1 MLSVFQ
7 GRPLEEQLSRVQV
20 LVMAKSTRDAAVGVI
35 VDADREPRLDALKV
49 ANLVRMVASL
59 RNDVSLAR
67 EFSAIEI

>member
-59 RNDVSLAR
+59 RSDVSLAG
-67 EFSAIEI
+67 ELSAIEI